1 MDEETRAAQEE
12 AKRIA
17 AEPDLGAADLIAAAP
32 GLARIAADTAW
43 RATTWSTA
51 MYVRT
56 GKSILRAATSGESA
70 SELLQRGEAELAGYL
85 RGLGEMLET
94 EIDAGRASGSRRNG
108 GTSAD
113 EPPDRAEALRERGA
127 ELLRESAEVDENADA
142 YHPAY
147 ARILEALA
155 PDEAR
160 ILRLMAIEGAQ
171 PAVDV
176 RSGLPVAIGSELI
189 ELGQTMIGAEAG
201 LLHTER
207 VKAYLN
213 NLFRLGLVWFSREPV
228 SDPLRYQVLEA
239 QPEVTAALTKAGRFG
254 RTVRRSI
261 QLTPFGVDFC
271 QTCLPLDTAEF
282 DVLGREES
290 GQVKGKVRFDA
301 HHGAEAP
308 PANGSV
314 PEAEVPAVDGSAPP
328 AARRGDPSP
337 AARPVRG

>member
-1 MDEETRAAQEE
+1 MDSETKAAQEE
-12 AKRIA
+12 AERIA
-17 AEPDLGAADLIAAAP
+17 AEPSLGAADLIAAAP
-32 GLARIAADTAW
+32 ALTRIAAGAAW
-43 RATTWSTA
+43 RTAEWSAA

-56 GKSILRAATSGESA
+56 GRSILRAATSGESA
-70 SELLQRGEAELAGYL
+70 GELLQRAENELANYL
-85 RGLGEMLET
+85 RNLGELLDT
-94 EIDAGRASGSRRNG
+94 EVDTTGRANGRGPNGRPGSREPQD
-108 GTSAD
+108 SAED
-113 EPPDRAEALRERGA
+113 LRERGA
-127 ELLRESAEVDENADA
+127 ELLRASAEVDDVEE

-171 PAVDV
+171 PAVDI

-201 LLHTER
+201 LSHTDR

-213 NLFRLGLVWFSREPV
+213 NLFRLGLIWFSREPV

-239 QPEVTAALTKAGRFG
+239 QPDVTDALSKAGRFG

-282 DVLGREES
+282 GVLGREED
-290 GQVKGKVRFDA
+290 GDVKRKVRFNA

-308 PANGSV
+308 PATGTA
-314 PEAEVPAVDGSAPP
+314 PEAEAPGVGGSAPP
-328 AARRGDPSP
+328 AARRPD
-337 AARPVRG
+337 

>member
-1 MDEETRAAQEE
+1 MDDETKAAQEE

-17 AEPDLGAADLIAAAP
+17 AEPSLGAADLIAAAP
-32 GLARIAADTAW
+32 GLARIAAGTAW
-43 RATTWSTA
+43 RAAEWSA
-51 MYVRT
+51 GMYVRT
-56 GKSILRAATSGESA
+56 GRSILRAATSGESA
-70 SELLQRGEAELAGYL
+70 GEVLQRAETEMAGYL
-85 RGLGEMLET
+85 RGLGEMLDS
-94 EIDAGRASGSRRNG
+94 EIDAGRTNGRGRNG
-108 GTSAD
+108 GPGSD
-113 EPPDRAEALRERGA
+113 GDRDPAEELRERGA
-127 ELLRESAEVDENADA
+127 ELLRQSAEVDEEGEE

-160 ILRLMAIEGAQ
+160 ILRLLAVEGAQ

-176 RSGLPVAIGSELI
+176 RSGLPIAVGSELI

-201 LLHTER
+201 LLHTGR

-239 QPEVTAALTKAGRFG
+239 QPDVTRALAKAGRFG

-271 QTCLPLDTAEF
+271 QTCLPLDTADF
-282 DVLGREES
+282 GVLGREED

-301 HHGAEAP
+301 HHGADAP
-308 PANGSV
+308 PDNGS
-314 PEAEVPAVDGSAPP
+314 AQAPVGRP
-328 AARRGDPSP
+328 GAAN
-337 AARPVRG
+337 

>member
-1 MDEETRAAQEE
+1 MDEETKAAQEE
-12 AKRIA
+12 AERIA
-17 AEPDLGAADLIAAAP
+17 AEPTLGASDLIAAAP
-32 GLARIAADTAW
+32 GLARIAAGAAWRTTAW
-43 RATTWSTA
+43 SAA

-56 GKSILRAATSGESA
+56 GRSILRAATSGESA
-70 SELLQRGEAELAGYL
+70 AELLQRAEAELAGYL

-94 EIDAGRASGSRRNG
+94 EIDAGRANGRRRNG
-108 GTSAD
+108 RKAPEAASDPAERLREMGADLLRQSAD
-113 EPPDRAEALRERGA
+113 
-127 ELLRESAEVDENADA
+127 VDDDST

-147 ARILEALA
+147 ERILEALA

-171 PAVDV
+171 PAVDI
-176 RSGLPVAIGSELI
+176 RSGLPIAIGSELI

-201 LLHTER
+201 LRHPDR

-239 QPEVTAALTKAGRFG
+239 QPPVTEALSKAGRFG

-282 DVLGREES
+282 GVLGREED
-290 GQVKGKVRFDA
+290 GTAKVKGKVRFDA
-301 HHGAEAP
+301 YHGADSPPATGKSAQVPVPDPGDVPAP
-308 PANGSV
+308 PS
-314 PEAEVPAVDGSAPP
+314 ETTS
-328 AARRGDPSP
+328 
-337 AARPVRG
+337 

>member
-1 MDEETRAAQEE
+1 MTEMDEETKAAQDE
-12 AKRIA
+12 AERIA
-17 AEPDLGAADLIAAAP
+17 AEPSLGAADLIAAAP
-32 GLARIAADTAW
+32 GLARIAAGAAWRTTAW
-43 RATTWSTA
+43 SAA

-56 GKSILRAATSGESA
+56 GRSILRAATSGESA
-70 SELLQRGEAELAGYL
+70 AELLQRAEAELAGYV

-94 EIDAGRASGSRRNG
+94 EIDAGRANSRRRNG
-108 GTSAD
+108 QTPAD
-113 EPPDRAEALRERGA
+113 GATDPAEKLREMGA
-127 ELLRESAEVDENADA
+127 DLLRQSAEVDESADE

-171 PAVDV
+171 PAVDI
-176 RSGLPVAIGSELI
+176 RSGLPIAIGSELI

-201 LLHTER
+201 CRHTDR
-207 VKAYLN
+207 VKAYMN
-213 NLFRLGLVWFSREPV
+213 NLFRLGLIWFSREPV

-239 QPEVTAALTKAGRFG
+239 QPPVTEALAKAGRFG

-282 DVLGREES
+282 GVLGREED
-290 GQVKGKVRFDA
+290 GKVKGKVRFDA
-301 HHGAEAP
+301 HHGADSP
-308 PANGSV
+308 PATGTL
-314 PEAEVPAVDGSAPP
+314 PEAEAP
-328 AARRGDPSP
+328 AASRSGSP
-337 AARPVRG
+337 TKNAG

>member
-1 MDEETRAAQEE
+1 MDEETRAAREE
-12 AKRIA
+12 AERIA
-17 AEPDLGAADLIAAAP
+17 AEPELGASDLIAAAP

-43 RATTWSTA
+43 RATAWSA
-51 MYVRT
+51 GIYART
-56 GKSILRAATSGESA
+56 GRSILRAATSGESA
-70 SELLQRGEAELAGYL
+70 TELLQQAEAELAGYL

-94 EIDAGRASGSRRNG
+94 ESDAGRAYGSRRNG
-108 GTSAD
+108 STATDETAD
-113 EPPDRAEALRERGA
+113 CAEALRERGA
-127 ELLRESAEVDENADA
+127 ELLRASAEVDESKDE

-171 PAVDV
+171 PAVDI

-239 QPEVTAALTKAGRFG
+239 QPDVTQALAKAGRFG

-271 QTCLPLDTAEF
+271 QTCLPLDTADF
-282 DVLGREES
+282 AVLGREE
-290 GQVKGKVRFDA
+290 GGEVKTKVRFDA
-301 HHGAEAP
+301 HHGAESAP
-308 PANGSV
+308 ATASA
-314 PEAEVPAVDGSAPP
+314 PEAEVPAVGGSTPP
-328 AARRGDPSP
+328 SARRGGSTP
-337 AARPVRG
+337 AASPRP

>member
-1 MDEETRAAQEE
+1 MDEETKAAQEE
-12 AKRIA
+12 AERIA
-17 AEPDLGAADLIAAAP
+17 AEPSLGASDLIAAAP
-32 GLARIAADTAW
+32 GLARIAAGAAWRTTAW
-43 RATTWSTA
+43 SAA

-56 GKSILRAATSGESA
+56 GRSILRAATSGESA
-70 SELLQRGEAELAGYL
+70 AELLQRAEAELAGYL
-85 RGLGEMLET
+85 RGLGEILET
-94 EIDAGRASGSRRNG
+94 EIDVGRADSRGRNG
-108 GTSAD
+108 RKPAD
-113 EPPDRAEALRERGA
+113 GAADPAEKLREMGA
-127 ELLRESAEVDENADA
+127 ELLRQSADVDEGDDE

-160 ILRLMAIEGAQ
+160 ILRLMAVEGAQ
-171 PAVDV
+171 PAVDI
-176 RSGLPVAIGSELI
+176 RSGLPIAIGSELI

-201 LLHTER
+201 LRHPDR

-239 QPEVTAALTKAGRFG
+239 QPAVTEALSKAGRFG

-282 DVLGREES
+282 GVLGREED
-290 GQVKGKVRFDA
+290 GQAKVKGKVRFDA
-301 HHGAEAP
+301 YHGADAP
-308 PANGSV
+308 PASGRSAQVPV
-314 PEAEVPAVDGSAPP
+314 PEPGQVPAPPSAT
-328 AARRGDPSP
+328 RD
-337 AARPVRG
+337 

>member
-1 MDEETRAAQEE
+1 MDEETKAAQEE
-12 AKRIA
+12 AERIA
-17 AEPDLGAADLIAAAP
+17 AEPDLGTSDLIAAAP
-32 GLARIAADTAW
+32 GLARIAAGAAWRTTAW
-43 RATTWSTA
+43 SAA

-56 GKSILRAATSGESA
+56 GRTILRAATSGESA
-70 SELLQRGEAELAGYL
+70 TELLRRAETELAGYL

-94 EIDAGRASGSRRNG
+94 EIDAGRADGRRRNG
-108 GTSAD
+108 RTPAD
-113 EPPDRAEALRERGA
+113 GADPAEKLREMGA
-127 ELLRESAEVDENADA
+127 ELLRQSAEVDDDSE

-171 PAVDV
+171 PAVDI
-176 RSGLPVAIGSELI
+176 RSGLPIAIGSELI

-201 LLHTER
+201 LRHRDR

-239 QPEVTAALTKAGRFG
+239 QPPVTEALAKAGRFG

-282 DVLGREES
+282 GVLGREEDGS
-290 GQVKGKVRFDA
+290 EKVKAKVRFDA
-301 HHGAEAP
+301 YHGADAP
-308 PANGSV
+308 PASGHSAQVPV
-314 PEAEVPAVDGSAPP
+314 PEPGDVPA
-328 AARRGDPSP
+328 
-337 AARPVRG
+337 PVTKDV

>member
-1 MDEETRAAQEE
+1 MTVDEETKAAQDE
-12 AKRIA
+12 AERVA
-17 AEPDLGAADLIAAAP
+17 AEPNLGAADLVAAAP
-32 GLARIAADTAW
+32 ALARIAAGAAWRTTAW
-43 RATTWSTA
+43 SAA

-56 GKSILRAATSGESA
+56 SRSILRAATSGESA
-70 SELLQRGEAELAGYL
+70 TELLQRAEAEIAGYL

-94 EIDAGRASGSRRNG
+94 EIDAGRANGRRSNGSPPAGEAADPAERLREMG
-108 GTSAD
+108 ADLLRQSAD
-113 EPPDRAEALRERGA
+113 
-127 ELLRESAEVDENADA
+127 VDSEDE

-176 RSGLPVAIGSELI
+176 RSGLPIAIGSELI
-189 ELGQTMIGAEAG
+189 APGLTMIGAEAG
-201 LLHTER
+201 CRHGDRTQP
-207 VKAYLN
+207 YLN
-213 NLFRLGLVWFSREPV
+213 NLNRLGLIWFSREPV

-239 QPEVTAALTKAGRFG
+239 QPDVTEALGKAGRFG

-282 DVLGREES
+282 GVLGREED
-290 GQVKGKVRFDA
+290 GMVKGKVRFDA
-301 HHGAEAP
+301 HHGADAP
-308 PANGSV
+308 PATGEV
-314 PEAEVPAVDGSAPP
+314 PEPEAPGVSGTAPP
-328 AARRGDPSP
+328 AARRGE
-337 AARPVRG
+337 

>member
-1 MDEETRAAQEE
+1 MDDETKAAQEE
-12 AKRIA
+12 AERIA
-17 AEPDLGAADLIAAAP
+17 AEPSLGTSDLIAAAP
-32 GLARIAADTAW
+32 GLARLAAGAAWRTTAW
-43 RATTWSTA
+43 SAA

-56 GKSILRAATSGESA
+56 GRSILRAATSGESA
-70 SELLQRGEAELAGYL
+70 GELLQRAEAELAGYV

-94 EIDAGRASGSRRNG
+94 EIDAGRASGRRRNG
-108 GTSAD
+108 SAPSD
-113 EPPDRAEALRERGA
+113 ETVDRAEALRERGA
-127 ELLRESAEVDENADA
+127 ELLRQSAEVDESDDE

-176 RSGLPVAIGSELI
+176 RSGLPIAIGSELI

-201 LLHTER
+201 LRHTDR

-239 QPEVTAALTKAGRFG
+239 QPDVTEALGKAGRFG

-282 DVLGREES
+282 GVLGREED
-290 GQVKGKVRFDA
+290 GKVKGKVRFDA
-301 HHGAEAP
+301 HHGAESP
-308 PANGSV
+308 PATGAV
-314 PEAEVPAVDGSAPP
+314 GEADPPGVGGSAPP
-328 AARRGDPSP
+328 AARRPD
-337 AARPVRG
+337 

>member
-1 MDEETRAAQEE
+1 MMDEETKAAQEE
-12 AKRIA
+12 AERIA
-17 AEPDLGAADLIAAAP
+17 AEPSLGASDLIAAAP
-32 GLARIAADTAW
+32 GLARIASGAAW
-43 RATTWSTA
+43 RATAWSAA

-56 GKSILRAATSGESA
+56 GRAVLHAATSGESA
-70 SELLQRGEAELAGYL
+70 GEVLQRAETEIAGYL
-85 RGLGEMLET
+85 RGLGEVLET
-94 EIDAGRASGSRRNG
+94 EIDAGRGNGRRRNG
-108 GTSAD
+108 GPAQDGAGDSAED
-113 EPPDRAEALRERGA
+113 LRVRGA
-127 ELLRESAEVDENADA
+127 ELLRQSAEVDEESGN

-176 RSGLPVAIGSELI
+176 RSGLPIAVGSELI

-201 LLHTER
+201 LIHTGR

-239 QPEVTAALTKAGRFG
+239 QPDVTEALAKAGRFG

-282 DVLGREES
+282 GVLGREED

-301 HHGAEAP
+301 HHGADAP
-308 PANGSV
+308 PAT
-314 PEAEVPAVDGSAPP
+314 GSAQ
-328 AARRGDPSP
+328 A
-337 AARPVRG
+337 PVRDQDSSS